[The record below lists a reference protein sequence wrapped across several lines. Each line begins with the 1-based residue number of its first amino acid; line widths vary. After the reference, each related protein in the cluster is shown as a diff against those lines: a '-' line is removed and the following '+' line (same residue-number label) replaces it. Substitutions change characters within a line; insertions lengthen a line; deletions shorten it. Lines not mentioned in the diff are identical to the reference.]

1 MHSVH
6 PSPSDK
12 NDDLGSGNT
21 KGLTSLLRLPEP
33 TATKR
38 TMMDELLVDE
48 HHGHAAHSKYICHP
62 FGVRRYW
69 DIVTTLLV
77 LYLCWRI
84 PFDLGL
90 DWWYPPKQLKAFELF
105 ADIWFA
111 VDILLNFRTGH
122 VHDGHLVMDPKKI
135 AAHYFEFWFWID
147 IIATIPF
154 ELFGAL
160 FANKSSR
167 KAIKLVKWFKIPRL
181 MRLGR
186 VLKYLRQYAKFYS
199 LIMVTFGII
208 LMTHMFGCIF
218 VACVNPCG
226 QYDYDPYTYTET
238 STDGPCAQKN
248 AFKVWA
254 RALHYGVTMLMGGSV
269 RALDGKWDAEEID
282 GMEFHHNAS
291 SDMFSY
297 IAMLFGLWLCAL
309 FFGEVAVIAHHG
321 DRAGWDFRVRLKA
334 ILETMSSNG
343 LPDKLQKRVKIY
355 YDYLWMNNLHGKHP
369 LLDDPDMSV
378 PLKKDITT
386 YLYRSILGNVS
397 FLKNASPD
405 VVTRLCSFLI
415 LEVYMPKE
423 YIFQKGDRGH
433 HLYIIKRGTLSVLRN
448 APGKPDDEVTT
459 LTTNSFFGETA
470 LLSGI
475 GRGHGGH
482 RAVSTR
488 AVSIV
493 ELLQL
498 SIRSFNQIITE
509 FPNFKEEMLNLTL
522 RRKTSDTAGVSSL
535 GYDGGNNDSDDGAK
549 RRQTWVQDDQGAGN
563 PNDTNGSTVGGGSNL
578 SSDQLTSLVRACML
592 EMRRDLEHNMNDR
605 FQGLEDR
612 LNDTI
617 ETLGGQ

>member
-1 MHSVH
+1 M
-6 PSPSDK
+6 
-12 NDDLGSGNT
+12 
-21 KGLTSLLRLPEP
+21 
-33 TATKR
+33 
-38 TMMDELLVDE
+38 
-48 HHGHAAHSKYICHP
+48 
-62 FGVRRYW
+62 VRRH
-69 DIVTTLLV
+69 
-77 LYLCWRI
+77 
-84 PFDLGL
+84 
-90 DWWYPPKQLKAFELF
+90 WWWWAH
-105 ADIWFA
+105 
-111 VDILLNFRTGH
+111 G
-122 VHDGHLVMDPKKI
+122 KKKGS
-135 AAHYFEFWFWID
+135 HYCRFF
-147 IIATIPF
+147 
-154 ELFGAL
+154 
-160 FANKSSR
+160 
-167 KAIKLVKWFKIPRL
+167 
-181 MRLGR
+181 
-186 VLKYLRQYAKFYS
+186 
-199 LIMVTFGII
+199 
-208 LMTHMFGCIF
+208 
-218 VACVNPCG
+218 
-226 QYDYDPYTYTET
+226 
-238 STDGPCAQKN
+238 
-248 AFKVWA
+248 
-254 RALHYGVTMLMGGSV
+254 
-269 RALDGKWDAEEID
+269 
-282 GMEFHHNAS
+282 
-291 SDMFSY
+291 
-297 IAMLFGLWLCAL
+297 L
-309 FFGEVAVIAHHG
+309 FF
-321 DRAGWDFRVRLKA
+321 FL
-334 ILETMSSNG
+334 ILT
-343 LPDKLQKRVKIY
+343 
-355 YDYLWMNNLHGKHP
+355 NNVVSFFCFFCCLFLLGKHP

-433 HLYIIKRGTLSVLRN
+433 HLYIVKRGTISVLRN

-522 RRKTSDTAGVSSL
+522 RTKTSDTAGVGSL